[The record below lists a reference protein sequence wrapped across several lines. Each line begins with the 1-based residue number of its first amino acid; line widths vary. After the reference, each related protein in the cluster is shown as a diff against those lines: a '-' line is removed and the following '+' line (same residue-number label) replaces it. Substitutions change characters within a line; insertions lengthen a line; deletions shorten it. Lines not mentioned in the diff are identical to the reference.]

1 MDLLFLNGFGPS
13 ALTLR
18 AHCVCLSLRFALLGS
33 NELPIT
39 WFEGTDAK
47 SGSFINQQLRWPA
60 LNLSAV
66 NTAENRELPAKRY
79 VFATQPFQ
87 VREAGEWESTQ
98 VTVCPEAN
106 SSPFIERMTGCF
118 ATQSGRRESNSDC

>member
-18 AHCVCLSLRFALLGS
+18 AHCVRLSSRFALLGL

-47 SGSFINQQLRWPA
+47 SGLFINQQLR
-60 LNLSAV
+60 
-66 NTAENRELPAKRY
+66 
-79 VFATQPFQ
+79 
-87 VREAGEWESTQ
+87 
-98 VTVCPEAN
+98 
-106 SSPFIERMTGCF
+106 
-118 ATQSGRRESNSDC
+118 

>member
-18 AHCVCLSLRFALLGS
+18 AHCVRLSSRFALLGL

-66 NTAENRELPAKRY
+66 KHRREPRI
-79 VFATQPFQ
+79 
-87 VREAGEWESTQ
+87 AGETLRFRYAAFSGK
-98 VTVCPEAN
+98 
-106 SSPFIERMTGCF
+106 R
-118 ATQSGRRESNSDC
+118 GRRVGIDPGNCLPGGE

>member
-18 AHCVCLSLRFALLGS
+18 AHRVRLSSRFALLGL

-47 SGSFINQQLRWPA
+47 SGLFINQQLRWPA
-60 LNLSAV
+60 LNLSA
-66 NTAENRELPAKRY
+66 AKHRREPRM
-79 VFATQPFQ
+79 
-87 VREAGEWESTQ
+87 AGETLRFHYAVFSGK
-98 VTVCPEAN
+98 
-106 SSPFIERMTGCF
+106 R
-118 ATQSGRRESNSDC
+118 GRRAGFDPSNCSPGGE